1 MFFLHTFILPT
12 EPNGSLLCQCLAGIG
27 SVSKD
32 LLPQAV
38 IPELLSVLETSIK
51 STEEPTQFEVSFT

>member
-1 MFFLHTFILPT
+1 MTIIILS

-32 LLPQAV
+32 LLPQTV
-38 IPELLSVLETSIK
+38 IPELLSVLEASIK
-51 STEEPTQFEVSFT
+51 STDEPTQFEVRQV